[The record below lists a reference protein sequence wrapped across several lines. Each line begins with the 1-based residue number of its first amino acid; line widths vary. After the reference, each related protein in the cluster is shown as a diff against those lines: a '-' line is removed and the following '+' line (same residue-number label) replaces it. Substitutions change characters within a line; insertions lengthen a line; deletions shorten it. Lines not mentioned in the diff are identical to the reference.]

1 MNLYRIFVRGH
12 VALTWRGL
20 MIEGFSDE
28 SYITNPIFGRI
39 NILPFVLVQLG
50 KYYLF
55 PKTGKVKHVRVRV
68 RVREGSERA
77 QRASESIGRYKPTGL
92 RWGSKAACFVL
103 I

>member
-1 MNLYRIFVRGH
+1 MSPWVPK
-12 VALTWRGL
+12 
-20 MIEGFSDE
+20 SD
-28 SYITNPIFGRI
+28 GAR
-39 NILPFVLVQLG
+39 
-50 KYYLF
+50 
-55 PKTGKVKHVRVRV
+55 VRVRV

>member
-1 MNLYRIFVRGH
+1 MPI
-12 VALTWRGL
+12 AS
-20 MIEGFSDE
+20 FSYFAKKEVLNGTLCDGVDA
-28 SYITNPIFGRI
+28 SDLSRFTHLSTFL
-39 NILPFVLVQLG
+39 ILL
-50 KYYLF
+50 
-55 PKTGKVKHVRVRV
+55 

>member
-1 MNLYRIFVRGH
+1 MAEQTF
-12 VALTWRGL
+12 
-20 MIEGFSDE
+20 
-28 SYITNPIFGRI
+28 
-39 NILPFVLVQLG
+39 
-50 KYYLF
+50 
-55 PKTGKVKHVRVRV
+55 RV